1 MQNNS
6 LKPDASIAGWRAL
19 ESLPVAL
26 FGGVMGLTGLSVAW
40 RLAHVRFEVP
50 MFISVWVGGF
60 AVIAFVMVAVGYAV
74 KVSIAPDTV
83 QAELGHPTA
92 GTMFGT
98 LLVSLLLLPLV
109 LAPVCLALAQT
120 MWALGALGMLV
131 FALLIVSRWINNRQ
145 EIVHATPAW
154 IVPVVG
160 LLDVPLAVPLL
171 NLPPMHGVMVLGL
184 SVGLFFAVPLFTII
198 FSRLVFG
205 PPMADALQPS
215 LMILVAPFAVGF
227 SAYVSTVG
235 KVDLFAEAL
244 YVITLFLLVVL
255 VGRLRY
261 LPICCPFRISWWA
274 VSFPLAASAIAALRF
289 AQAEPGWLTDA
300 IALML
305 LAFATVIIVW
315 LLIRTLGGI
324 ALGELRTLSS

>member
-19 ESLPVAL
+19 ESLPLAL

-50 MFISVWVGGF
+50 MFISISVGGF

-74 KVSIAPDTV
+74 KVSIAPDKV
-83 QAELGHPTA
+83 QAELRHPTA

-120 MWALGALGMLV
+120 MWAIGALGMLV
-131 FALLIVSRWINNRQ
+131 FALSIVSRWINNRQ

-215 LMILVAPFAVGF
+215 LMILVAPFSVGF

-244 YVITLFLLVVL
+244 YVTTLFLLVVL

-261 LPICCPFRISWWA
+261 LPICCPFRVSWWA

-305 LAFATVIIVW
+305 LAFATVTIVW
-315 LLIRTLGGI
+315 LLIRTLAGI